1 MGRVGMNCCLNLVLK
16 FATLATFAPTD
27 LPIDQGCEVVRHQES
42 PHVEGQK
49 KDVKLDPYTDRVL
62 CDTRF
67 DQET

>member
-27 LPIDQGCEVVRHQES
+27 LPIDRAVRLYDIRNQDTWRD
-42 PHVEGQK
+42 K
-49 KDVKLDPYTDRVL
+49 KDVKLDQYTDRVL

-67 DQET
+67 DGET